1 MEALNKI
8 SKMLKDWMMFAL
20 LKGCYMFNLVD
31 RKSHSR
37 RIAFTLLLVV
47 GCLSIIGHTNAAGG
61 GDDIHLEL
69 TIKDGLENTAIGV
82 GLSILIVVYILIIF
96 ETVHRTLA
104 AAVGGLAAVIALNY
118 FTNEPA
124 LSLKAVTTMID
135 WETIGLLLGMMVM
148 VGVISHTGVFEW
160 FAVEAYKKSEGSIWS
175 LVVILCIVT
184 AVLSAFLDNVTTI
197 LLLTP
202 VTIQLAK
209 VLDLQPVPLLIAEVL
224 FSNIGGAATMI
235 GDPPNIMIGSGLSPS
250 AIEDAKTI
258 DGGSYPQK
266 MIDGGVSFNDF
277 IIEMAPGIL
286 MTIVPAFMLLKWM
299 YRDEFSGKR
308 IRDVAELESKYGIK
322 DHKMLT
328 TSGIIL
334 GLVILGFFLHPVTH
348 MPVSWIALGGAVF
361 MLLATN
367 RHELEEPLEEVEW
380 TTLLFFA
387 GLFVLVHSLQYM
399 GVINWIGEYVE
410 QAIVW
415 FPQGDD
421 GIIRLT
427 AAMLILLWVSAIASA
442 FIDNIPYT
450 ATMIPIVL
458 QISYGANV
466 ELGPLIWA
474 LAFGACLGGNG
485 TLIGASANVVMA
497 GMSEEAGYPV
507 SFNEFFRAGFPMMLL
522 TTAIISLYMVLVYA
536 VGGGGMLWKLVLV
549 GISLVGIIYQVYRG
563 KSKGK
568 NLADSL
574 VDNDFEELKD
584 LAGKKIQQV
593 KSAVSGASEAE

>member
-1 MEALNKI
+1 MN
-8 SKMLKDWMMFAL
+8 
-20 LKGCYMFNLVD
+20 MFNLVD
-31 RKSHSR
+31 KNSR
-37 RIAFTLLLVV
+37 SKRIAFTLLLVV
-47 GCLSIIGHTNAAGG
+47 GCLSIIGHTTAAGSSG
-61 GDDIHLEL
+61 TDVHIELE
-69 TIKDGLENTAIGV
+69 IKDGLENTAIGV
-82 GLSILIVVYILIIF
+82 GLAILICVYILIIF

-104 AAVGGLAAVIALNY
+104 AALGGLTAVIALNY
-118 FTNEPA
+118 FTVEPA

-184 AVLSAFLDNVTTI
+184 AVLSAFLDNVTTV

-209 VLDLQPVPLLIAEVL
+209 VLDLQPVPILIAEVL

-235 GDPPNIMIGSGLSPS
+235 GDPPNIMIGSGLSPD
-250 AIEDAKTI
+250 AIESAE
-258 DGGSYPQK
+258 GGKYAELASE
-266 MIDGGVSFNDF
+266 GVNFNDF

-286 MTIVPAFMLLKWM
+286 MTVVPAFMLLKWM

-308 IRDVAELESKYGIK
+308 IRDVAELEAKYGIK
-322 DHKMLT
+322 DYKMLT
-328 TSGIIL
+328 TSGFIL
-334 GLVILGFFLHPVTH
+334 GLVILGFFLHPITH
-348 MPVSWIALGGAVF
+348 MPVSWIALGGAVL

-367 RHELEEPLEEVEW
+367 RHELDEPLEEVEW

-399 GVINWIGEYVE
+399 GVINFIGEYVE

-427 AAMLILLWVSAIASA
+427 AAMVILLWVSAVASA

-458 QISYGANV
+458 QISQGANV

-507 SFNEFFRAGFPMMLL
+507 SFNEFFKAGFPMMIL
-522 TTAIISLYMVLVYA
+522 TTAIVTLYMVLVYA
-536 VGGGGMLWKLVLV
+536 VGGGGMMWKLALL
-549 GISLVGIIYQVYRG
+549 GITFIGIIYQVYRG
-563 KSKGK
+563 RSKGK

-574 VDNDFEELKD
+574 VDNDFDELKD
-584 LAGKKIQQV
+584 LAGSKLSKA
-593 KSAVSGASEAE
+593 KGAVLGASESK

>member
-1 MEALNKI
+1 
-8 SKMLKDWMMFAL
+8 
-20 LKGCYMFNLVD
+20 MFNLVD
-31 RKSHSR
+31 KNSR
-37 RIAFTLLLVV
+37 SKRIAFTLLLVV
-47 GCLSIIGHTNAAGG
+47 GCLSIIGHTTAAGSSG
-61 GDDIHLEL
+61 TDVHIELE
-69 TIKDGLENTAIGV
+69 IKDGMENTAIGV
-82 GLSILIVVYILIIF
+82 GLAILICVYILIIF

-104 AAVGGLAAVIALNY
+104 AALGGLTAVIALNY
-118 FTNEPA
+118 FTVEPA

-135 WETIGLLLGMMVM
+135 LETIGLLLGMMVM

-184 AVLSAFLDNVTTI
+184 AVLSAFLDNVTTV

-209 VLDLQPVPLLIAEVL
+209 VLDLQPVPILIAEVL

-235 GDPPNIMIGSGLSPS
+235 GDPPNIMIGSGLSPD
-250 AIEDAKTI
+250 AIESAE
-258 DGGSYPQK
+258 GGKYAELASE
-266 MIDGGVSFNDF
+266 GVNFNDF

-286 MTIVPAFMLLKWM
+286 MTVVPAFMLLKWM

-308 IRDVAELESKYGIK
+308 IRDVAELEAKYGIK
-322 DHKMLT
+322 DYKMLT
-328 TSGIIL
+328 TSGFIL
-334 GLVILGFFLHPVTH
+334 GLVILGFFLHPITH
-348 MPVSWIALGGAVF
+348 MPVSWIALGGAVL

-367 RHELEEPLEEVEW
+367 RHELDEPLEEVEW

-399 GVINWIGEYVE
+399 GVINFIGEYVE

-427 AAMLILLWVSAIASA
+427 AAMVILLWVSAVASA

-458 QISYGANV
+458 QISQGANV

-507 SFNEFFRAGFPMMLL
+507 SFNEFFKAGFPMMIL
-522 TTAIISLYMVLVYA
+522 TTAIVTLYMVLVYA
-536 VGGGGMLWKLVLV
+536 VGGGGMMWKLALL
-549 GISLVGIIYQVYRG
+549 GITFIGIIYQVYRG
-563 KSKGK
+563 RSKGK

-574 VDNDFEELKD
+574 VDNDFDELKD
-584 LAGKKIQQV
+584 LAGSKLSKA
-593 KSAVSGASEAE
+593 KGAVLGASESE

>member
-1 MEALNKI
+1 
-8 SKMLKDWMMFAL
+8 
-20 LKGCYMFNLVD
+20 MFNLVD
-31 RKSHSR
+31 KNSR
-37 RIAFTLLLVV
+37 SKRIAFTLLLVV
-47 GCLSIIGHTNAAGG
+47 GCLSIIGHTTAAGS
-61 GDDIHLEL
+61 GDDDLHLTL
-69 TIKDGLENTAIGV
+69 TIKDGMKNTAIGV
-82 GLSILIVVYILIIF
+82 GLAILICVYILIIF

-104 AAVGGLAAVIALNY
+104 AALGGLTAVIALNY

-160 FAVEAYKKSEGSIWS
+160 FAVAAYKKSEGSIWS

-184 AVLSAFLDNVTTI
+184 AVLSAFLDNVTTV

-209 VLDLQPVPLLIAEVL
+209 VLDLQPVPILIAEVL

-235 GDPPNIMIGSGLSPS
+235 GDPPNIMIGSGLSPD
-250 AIEDAKTI
+250 AIESTE
-258 DGGSYPQK
+258 GGKYAELASE
-266 MIDGGVSFNDF
+266 GVNFNDF

-286 MTIVPAFMLLKWM
+286 MTVVPAFMLLKWM

-308 IRDVAELESKYGIK
+308 VRDVAELEAKYGIK
-322 DHKMLT
+322 DYKMLT
-328 TSGIIL
+328 TSGFIL
-334 GLVILGFFLHPVTH
+334 GLVILGFFLHPITH
-348 MPVSWIALGGAVF
+348 MPVSWIALGGAVL

-367 RHELEEPLEEVEW
+367 RHELDEPLEEVEW

-399 GVINWIGEYVE
+399 GVINFIGEYVE
-410 QAIVW
+410 RAIVW

-427 AAMLILLWVSAIASA
+427 AAMVILLWVSAIASA

-458 QISYGANV
+458 QISQGANV
-466 ELGPLIWA
+466 DLGPLIWA

-507 SFNEFFRAGFPMMLL
+507 SFNEFFKAGFPMMIL
-522 TTAIISLYMVLVYA
+522 TTAIVTLYMVLVYA
-536 VGGGGMLWKLVLV
+536 VGGGGMMWKLALL
-549 GISLVGIIYQVYRG
+549 GITMIGIIYQVYRG
-563 KSKGK
+563 RSKGK
-568 NLADSL
+568 NLAESL
-574 VDNDFEELKD
+574 VDHDIDELKD
-584 LAGKKIQQV
+584 LASSKLSKAKG
-593 KSAVSGASEAE
+593 AVIGASESE